1 MPITLDK
8 VPVDKNFRAL
18 LIGPTGRGKTIAAA
32 SFPGKTLVID
42 FDNRHKPI
50 IDWYPERLGEIS
62 VEVIYPLNYW
72 TTFKPLIDDLESGKQ
87 RFDNVLLDG
96 ITTMSNTTV
105 VMQMIVK
112 GAGPD
117 KGKITKGGI
126 AVPSWDEFNGE
137 AMLITQLLETL
148 KSIKCNLFV
157 TAHPVVKTRIEG
169 AKTVKEVSIISF
181 GTKLAP
187 MIPTYFDEVYA
198 FDYEFDINAGKPVKR
213 FVYTSPTQ
221 DYPDVK
227 SALKGLPGKLDI
239 TGKNFYDV
247 IKEYL

>member
-1 MPITLDK
+1 MPIQLSK
-8 VPVDKNFRAL
+8 VNVDKNFRAL

-32 SFPGKTLVID
+32 SWPGKTLIID

-50 IDWYPERLGEIS
+50 IDWYPERLDDIS
-62 VEVIYPLNYW
+62 IEVIFPSNYW
-72 TTFKPLIDDLESGKQ
+72 TTFHPLINDLESGKL
-87 RFDNVLLDG
+87 RYDNICIDG
-96 ITTMSNTTV
+96 ITSLSNTTV
-105 VMQMIVK
+105 VMQMIAK
-112 GAGPD
+112 GLGPE
-117 KGKITKGGI
+117 KGKVTKGGV

-148 KSIKCNLFV
+148 KSIKSNLFV
-157 TAHPVVKTRIEG
+157 TAHPVFKTRIEG
-169 AKTVKEVSIISF
+169 TKSIKETSIISF

-187 MIPTYFDEVYA
+187 MVPAYFDEVYA
-198 FDYEFDINAGKPVKR
+198 FDYEFDINAGRPVKR
-213 FVYTSPTQ
+213 NVFTQPTS